1 MSLGRYGCGTIV
13 IAEDEK
19 GLRSLLTDLFDAQG
33 FTVVAASTGEDALAA
48 ARSERP
54 GVAVLDVELGGIS
67 GYEVC
72 RALRDEFGDG
82 LPIILISGRR
92 TEPLDR
98 IAGLLIGADDYLV
111 KPFAPGELLARVQA
125 LLRSSAAQR
134 SEIRRGLS
142 GRELEILRLMAEGLK
157 PCEIAERLVISPKTV
172 GSHTEHIF
180 AKLGVHSRAEAVG
193 LAYREELL
201 RAG

>member
-19 GLRSLLTDLFDAQG
+19 SLRSLLTDLFEAQG
-33 FTVVAASTGEDALAA
+33 FTVVAASTGKDALAA

-54 GVAVLDVELGGIS
+54 GVAVLDVELAGIS

-82 LPIILISGRR
+82 LPIVLISGRR